1 MNSNP
6 KFIWKNFATLLK
18 SMLLWQGIEIRC
30 LTLAILT
37 FCLCALCSPLLAQSG
52 ITLKHAD
59 ISRGE
64 RLSGGEELKI
74 LEGNVHVLQD
84 TVEIFC
90 DRATYYPSRNM
101 LVLIGNVKLIRGNE
115 TLSTNKLTYYEDKKL
130 AIAEEN
136 VFIQR
141 PQQNLTSDYLEY
153 YYETD
158 RSFARG
164 NLKLSDLSSN
174 AFVTALQ
181 GDYLPQQNFS
191 RVEKNAHFWQVD
203 SASQDTLHIYAETME
218 YHFEPERKAVAKD
231 SVRIIRGDLT
241 ASCDSAIYLLDQEK
255 VFLEIN
261 PHALQ
266 ANNEMT
272 GQQMELDLGSM
283 ILQQITIRGR
293 AMAKSVEDS
302 TAGKVNQLTGQEI
315 NAFFIGQAISQ
326 LWAVD
331 NARSLYY
338 LKDQGQDQGI
348 NTASADTIRIYFQ
361 KGEVDNISVKGGS
374 QGTYYPTDY
383 KGEIDSEY

>member
-1 MNSNP
+1 MSNTIIIPNNIAAIP
-6 KFIWKNFATLLK
+6 KQILDLSK
-18 SMLLWQGIEIRC
+18 IIRRC
-30 LTLAILT
+30 LPNTIIPLILI
-37 FCLCALCSPLLAQSG
+37 FLSGSLQAQSG

-90 DRATYYPSRNM
+90 DRATYYSARNK
-101 LVLIGNVKLIRGNE
+101 LVLTGSVKLIRGNE
-115 TLSTNKLTYYEDKKL
+115 ILTTRKLTYYEDRKL
-130 AIAEEN
+130 AIAEKE

-141 PQQNLTSDYLEY
+141 PEQTLKAEYLEY

-158 RSFARG
+158 QSFARD
-164 NLKLSDLSSN
+164 NLKLSDLSAN

-181 GDYLPQQNFS
+181 GEYLPQQNFS

-203 SASQDTLHIYAETME
+203 SASQDTLHIFAETME
-218 YHFEPERKAVAKD
+218 YHFEPERKAIAKD
-231 SVRIIRGDLT
+231 SVRIIRGDLI
-241 ASCDSAIYLLDQEK
+241 ASCDSAVYLLDQEK

-266 ANNEMT
+266 TNNEMT
-272 GQQMELDLGSM
+272 GQQMELDLGAM
-283 ILQQITIRGR
+283 VLQKIIIRGN
-293 AMAKSVEDS
+293 AVAKSVEDS
-302 TAGKVNQLTGQEI
+302 TAGKINQLTGQEI

-348 NTASADTIRIYFQ
+348 NTASADTIRIYFRE
-361 KGEVDNISVKGGS
+361 GEVDNISVKGGS
-374 QGTYYPTDY
+374 QGTYYPNDY
-383 KGEIDSEY
+383 KGEIDTEY